1 MLILGYKTRCLT
13 KEGEKQMKSKAR
25 ITAIGTY
32 VPEKRL
38 TNDDLEKIVDT
49 SDEWIVQ
56 RTGMK
61 ERRIAGD
68 KEYASTMAIKAIENL
83 RENYK
88 KDLEDIDC
96 IIVATTTPDYAF
108 PSVAC
113 QIQSHFHIPSTGAFD
128 LNATCAGFTYGL
140 HLANNLITSE
150 AHKKVLVV
158 ATETLSKVTDYEDR
172 STCILFGD
180 GAGAML
186 VEYDPENPSF
196 LAHHMGTNG
205 EGGMHVYRT
214 TFATTMNNK
223 PLTDTGKM
231 VQNGREVYK
240 WATRTLPI
248 GIKELLLKA
257 ELNKIDINWFIPH
270 SANLRMIESICE
282 KTEFP
287 IEKTLT
293 SMKYFG
299 NTSSASIPLALN
311 LAIEEGKVENG
322 DTLLLY
328 GFGGGLT
335 HLGLVITWN
344 LTK

>member
-1 MLILGYKTRCLT
+1 MF
-13 KEGEKQMKSKAR
+13 KSKAR

-32 VPEKRL
+32 VPEKKL
-38 TNDDLEKIVDT
+38 KNEDLEKIVET
-49 SDEWIVQ
+49 NDEWIVQ

-61 ERRIAGD
+61 ERRIASE
-68 KEYASTMAIKAIENL
+68 KEYASNLAFNAIENMIAKY
-83 RENYK
+83 N
-88 KDLEDIDC
+88 KDLQDVDC

-113 QIQSHFHIPSTGAFD
+113 QLQSYFNIPCTGAFD
-128 LNATCAGFTYGL
+128 LNATCAGFTYAL

-150 AHKKVLVV
+150 AHKKILVV

-172 STCILFGD
+172 TTCILFGD

-196 LAHHMGTNG
+196 LASHYGTNG
-205 EGGMHVYRT
+205 EGGIHVYRT
-214 TFATTMNNK
+214 TFATTMDGK
-223 PLTDTGKM
+223 PLNTSGKM

-240 WATRTLPI
+240 WAARTVPI
-248 GIKELLLKA
+248 GIQELLLKTG
-257 ELNKIDINWFIPH
+257 LNRGDINWFVPH

-282 KTEFP
+282 KSAFP

-293 SMKYFG
+293 SMRYFG
-299 NTSSASIPLALN
+299 NTSSASIPLALD
-311 LAIEEGKVENG
+311 LGIEEGKVHDG

-335 HLGLVITWN
+335 HLGLILKWN
-344 LTK
+344 I